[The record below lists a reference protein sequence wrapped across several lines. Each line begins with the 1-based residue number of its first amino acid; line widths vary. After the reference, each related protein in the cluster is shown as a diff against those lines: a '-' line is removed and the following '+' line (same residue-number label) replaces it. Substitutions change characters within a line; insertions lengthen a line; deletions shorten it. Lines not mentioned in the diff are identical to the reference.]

1 VLPEGTATAPT
12 PIGFDREIVGELA
25 VAEEREWL
33 VTTGTWLIGPFVDA
47 HLRVHR
53 DAVAAR
59 RFLDRSVTTS
69 APPPSAPSRRSS
81 TGMRPFPLKGCI
93 AQAWSVGEICVSPR
107 SSITNQRHRVRP
119 QAARSP
125 FPHDY

>member
-81 TGMRPFPLKGCI
+81 TGMRPFPLKGCYRSGMERRRDLRVT
-93 AQAWSVGEICVSPR
+93 AKLDHQPTPSGSPTSSEESVS
-107 SSITNQRHRVRP
+107 
-119 QAARSP
+119 A
-125 FPHDY
+125 